1 MYEIKIK
8 RGAQKDLDALD
19 DKMYIRIDIT
29 LQNLRNDP
37 FPHGVNKLRGGE
49 NRYRI
54 RMGKYRILYE
64 VGQKDNTIV
73 IYRIKSRKVAYE

>member
-37 FPHGVNKLRGGE
+37 FPHGVNKLRGG
-49 NRYRI
+49 
-54 RMGKYRILYE
+54 
-64 VGQKDNTIV
+64 
-73 IYRIKSRKVAYE
+73 RKQV